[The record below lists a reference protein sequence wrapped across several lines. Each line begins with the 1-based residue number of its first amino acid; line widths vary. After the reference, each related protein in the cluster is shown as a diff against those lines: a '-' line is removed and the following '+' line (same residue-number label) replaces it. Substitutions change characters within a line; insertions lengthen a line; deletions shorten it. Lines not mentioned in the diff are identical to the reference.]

1 MEEIKAIDV
10 MNRVHYFAPDLT
22 KKLFDSYEY
31 QVMSATTFKGLV
43 MRMGLKPGEEY
54 RILSDLGKPSIEE
67 MVAEMDEVGVEYTF
81 VDQLMIWSWRDHKLI
96 LDLSI
101 DELAKMVDKS
111 KGRIVG
117 MAGYNPFRIKESLQ
131 DIEKAVK
138 DYGFKGVWFHP
149 ISFGLKPN
157 DKKCYPLYTKCLELG
172 VPVCMQVGH
181 SAEPLPSEQG
191 RPYYADEVALDFPD
205 LVIVLTHTGWPW
217 VDEWLSMVW
226 KHSNVY
232 GNIGSYYPSA
242 LDPAIIPFMDGR
254 GRDKVMWATNGLGF
268 ARCKKEFL
276 ELPIRDT
283 QKKLVLRDNAI
294 KVFKL

>member
-101 DELAKMVDKS
+101 DELGKMVDKS

-131 DIEKAVK
+131 DIEKAIK